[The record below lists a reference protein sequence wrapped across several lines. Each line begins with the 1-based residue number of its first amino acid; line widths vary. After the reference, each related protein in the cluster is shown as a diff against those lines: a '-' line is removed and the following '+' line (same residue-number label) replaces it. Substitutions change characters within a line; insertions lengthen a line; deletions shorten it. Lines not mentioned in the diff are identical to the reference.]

1 MNDESNLPIEQQ
13 SLVFRLKKRAE
24 IRRQIT
30 HRKSVAEGKTDRIAD
45 LLDEAAEEIQR
56 LRCVYRK
63 NAQR

>member
-1 MNDESNLPIEQQ
+1 
-13 SLVFRLKKRAE
+13 VFRLKKRAE